1 MNAPSEFLD
10 YGPDAIIMVG
20 LDGRNWRLADY
31 VARGGYE
38 ALKKIL
44 AEKIPPATVTAGVGV
59 AIASVS
65 TRRSNG
71 PAPMSEGNP

>member
-10 YGPDAIIMVG
+10 YGPDAIIMAG
-20 LDGRNWRLADY
+20 LTGKNWRLADY

-44 AEKIPPATVTAGVGV
+44 AEKMPRLT
-59 AIASVS
+59 
-65 TRRSNG
+65 
-71 PAPMSEGNP
+71 